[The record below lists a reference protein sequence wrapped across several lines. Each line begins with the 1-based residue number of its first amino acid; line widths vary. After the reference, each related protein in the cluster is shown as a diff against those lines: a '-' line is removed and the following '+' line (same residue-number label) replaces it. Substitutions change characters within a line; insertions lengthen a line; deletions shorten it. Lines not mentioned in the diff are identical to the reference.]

1 MNAGIWIGLLSPA
14 IALCGTAIMAT
25 VKMTRLVDAVERLSG
40 SMEKIAG
47 QVSDHE
53 HRLTKGGL

>member
-1 MNAGIWIGLLSPA
+1 MDAATWIGLLSPA
-14 IALCGTAIMAT
+14 IVLCGIAIMAT
-25 VKMTRLVDAVERLSG
+25 SKMTRLVDAVERLNG

-47 QVSDHE
+47 RVDDHE